1 VRARLIAV
9 LALLVLAAGAIVLT
23 PRVRECP
30 RAAPL
35 EGLPTILA
43 GWTDADGIPDETLPI
58 DPSEVAAVRRTYR
71 SGPRVA
77 WVSVALFTRQDDP
90 ERRASINRIYPEQDV
105 SRVERA
111 ALPTASPRPN
121 AVVVSRRDRRVV
133 VAYWYQIAGQTYA
146 SETRFRVAL
155 MREILLARR
164 GDSLL
169 ARVAVPVAPD
179 GIAASLASAAE
190 LAAALRLALVG
201 GPGC

>member
-43 GWTDADGIPDETLPI
+43 GWKDADGIPDETLPI

-111 ALPTASPRPN
+111 ALPAASPRPN

-133 VAYWYQIAGQTYA
+133 VAYWYQIAGRTYA
-146 SETRFRVAL
+146 SETRFRLAL

-164 GDSLL
+164 GDSVL
-169 ARVAVPVAPD
+169 ARIAVPVAPD

-190 LAAALRLALVG
+190 LAAALRQALVG
-201 GPGC
+201 TPGC

>member
-146 SETRFRVAL
+146 SETRFRLAL

>member
-1 VRARLIAV
+1 VRTRLIAV
-9 LALLVLAAGAIVLT
+9 LALLVLTSGAIVLT

-35 EGLPTILA
+35 DGLPTVLA

-111 ALPTASPRPN
+111 ALPGAGPRPN
-121 AVVVSRRDRRVV
+121 AVVVSRRDRRIV
-133 VAYWYQIAGQTYA
+133 VAYWYQIASRTYA
-146 SETRFRVAL
+146 SETRFRLAL

-190 LAAALRLALVG
+190 LAAALCLALVG

>member
-1 VRARLIAV
+1 MRARLIAV
-9 LALLVLAAGAIVLT
+9 LALLALAAGAIVLT

-111 ALPTASPRPN
+111 ALPVASPRPN

-133 VAYWYQIAGQTYA
+133 VAYWYQIAGRTYA
-146 SETRFRVAL
+146 SETRFRLAL

-169 ARVAVPVAPD
+169 ARVAVPVASD

-190 LAAALRLALVG
+190 LAAALRRALVG

>member
-1 VRARLIAV
+1 MRARLIAV
-9 LALLVLAAGAIVLT
+9 LALLALAAGAIVLT

-111 ALPTASPRPN
+111 ALPGASPRPN

-133 VAYWYQIAGQTYA
+133 VAYWYQIAGRTYA
-146 SETRFRVAL
+146 SETRFRLAL

-179 GIAASLASAAE
+179 GIAASLASASE

>member
-1 VRARLIAV
+1 MRARLIAV

-146 SETRFRVAL
+146 SETRFRLAL

-201 GPGC
+201 TPGC

>member
-133 VAYWYQIAGQTYA
+133 VAYWYQIAGRTHA
-146 SETRFRVAL
+146 SETRFRLAL

>member
-9 LALLVLAAGAIVLT
+9 LALLALAAGAIVLT

-111 ALPTASPRPN
+111 ALPGASPRPN

-133 VAYWYQIAGQTYA
+133 VAYWYQIAGRAYA
-146 SETRFRVAL
+146 S
-155 MREILLARR
+155 
-164 GDSLL
+164 
-169 ARVAVPVAPD
+169 
-179 GIAASLASAAE
+179 
-190 LAAALRLALVG
+190 
-201 GPGC
+201 

>member
-1 VRARLIAV
+1 LRARLIAV
-9 LALLVLAAGAIVLT
+9 LALLVLAAGAIALT

-30 RAAPL
+30 RAAPV

-146 SETRFRVAL
+146 SETRFRLAL

>member
-146 SETRFRVAL
+146 SETRFRLAL

-179 GIAASLASAAE
+179 GIAASLTSAAE

>member
-23 PRVRECP
+23 PRVRDCP

-90 ERRASINRIYPEQDV
+90 ERRASINRIYPERDV

-111 ALPTASPRPN
+111 ALPAASPRPN

-133 VAYWYQIAGQTYA
+133 VAYWYQIAGRTYA
-146 SETRFRVAL
+146 SETRFRLAL

-201 GPGC
+201 TPGC

>member
-1 VRARLIAV
+1 MRARLIAV

-23 PRVRECP
+23 PRVRECQ

-111 ALPTASPRPN
+111 ALPGASPRPN

-133 VAYWYQIAGQTYA
+133 VAYWYQIASRTYA
-146 SETRFRVAL
+146 SETRFRLAL
-155 MREILLARR
+155 MREVLLARR

>member
-1 VRARLIAV
+1 MRARLIAV
-9 LALLVLAAGAIVLT
+9 LALLALAAGAIVLT

-111 ALPTASPRPN
+111 ALPGASPRPN

-133 VAYWYQIAGQTYA
+133 VAYWYQIAGRTYA
-146 SETRFRVAL
+146 SETRFRLAL

-179 GIAASLASAAE
+179 GIAASLASASE

-201 GPGC
+201 G

>member
-111 ALPTASPRPN
+111 ALPGAGPRPN
-121 AVVVSRRDRRVV
+121 AVVVSRRDRRIV
-133 VAYWYQIAGQTYA
+133 VAYWYQIASRTYA
-146 SETRFRVAL
+146 SETRFRLAL

-179 GIAASLASAAE
+179 GIAASLASASE
-190 LAAALRLALVG
+190 LAAALCLALVG

>member
-1 VRARLIAV
+1 MRARLIAV

-146 SETRFRVAL
+146 SETRFRLAL

-179 GIAASLASAAE
+179 GIAASLTSAAE

>member
-1 VRARLIAV
+1 VRARLLAV
-9 LALLVLAAGAIVLT
+9 LALLVLAAGAIVLS

-35 EGLPTILA
+35 DGLSTILA
-43 GWTDADGIPDETLPI
+43 GWTDADGIPDEALPV

-77 WVSVALFTRQDDP
+77 WISVALFTRQDDP
-90 ERRASINRIYPEQDV
+90 QRRASINRIYAEQDV

-111 ALPTASPRPN
+111 TLPAAGARPN

-133 VAYWYQIAGQTYA
+133 VAYWYQIGSRTYA
-146 SETRFRVAL
+146 SETRFRLAL

-169 ARVAVPVAPD
+169 VRVAVPVDPD
-179 GIAASLASAAE
+179 GVAASLASAAE
-190 LAAALRLALVG
+190 LAAALRVALLA